1 MHPSCALEKAGWD
14 GFMLQSVEDA
24 LEHKRIFRRTRKSNW
39 LRSLGIVLYHL
50 GLSLR
55 DCSTVLFNFGEA
67 SHEAIRKWYL
77 KCRHLF
83 HPTSRKRRAIA
94 VDETKIK
101 IQGKWMY
108 VWAAIDIDTWD
119 VLATWASQGRS
130 GLEALSFIR
139 EALKVCENNPIV
151 YVDRAPW
158 YRWALNRLGVPW
170 EHRTFGPRNPIEQW
184 FGILKQ
190 RIKRF
195 YKRWPH
201 NASIEQ
207 VNKWIRSFTSCYHIK
222 KGQAVLS

>member
-1 MHPSCALEKAGWD
+1 
-14 GFMLQSVEDA
+14 MLQLVEDA
-24 LEHKRIFRRTRKSNW
+24 LEHKRVFRRARKSNR
-39 LRSLGIVLYHL
+39 LRALGIVLYHL

-119 VLATWASQGRS
+119 VLATWARPGKVGIGGSILHTGGSEGVREQSHRICRQSPLVPLGIEPSWGTMGAQDVRSQESDRTMVRDT
-130 GLEALSFIR
+130 EA
-139 EALKVCENNPIV
+139 EDKE
-151 YVDRAPW
+151 
-158 YRWALNRLGVPW
+158 
-170 EHRTFGPRNPIEQW
+170 
-184 FGILKQ
+184 
-190 RIKRF
+190 
-195 YKRWPH
+195 
-201 NASIEQ
+201 
-207 VNKWIRSFTSCYHIK
+207 
-222 KGQAVLS
+222 VLQEMAAQCKH

>member
-1 MHPSCALEKAGWD
+1 M
-14 GFMLQSVEDA
+14 
-24 LEHKRIFRRTRKSNW
+24 
-39 LRSLGIVLYHL
+39 GIVLYHL

-55 DCSTVLFNFGEA
+55 DASTVLQTLGEA

-77 KCRHLF
+77 KCKHLF
-83 HPTSRKRRAIA
+83 LIRSRKRRAIA

-108 VWAAIDIDTWD
+108 IWAAIDIDTWD
-119 VLATWASQGRS
+119 VLATWVSQGRS
-130 GLEALSFIR
+130 GFEAISFMR
-139 EALKVCENNPIV
+139 KVLQQCDNKPIV
-151 YVDRAPW
+151 YVDRAGW

-207 VNKWIRSFTSCYHIK
+207 VNSWIKSFTSCYHIK
-222 KGQAVLS
+222 KSQVVLC

>member
-1 MHPSCALEKAGWD
+1 
-14 GFMLQSVEDA
+14 MLQLVEDA
-24 LEHKRIFRRTRKSNW
+24 LEHKRVFRRAGKSNW

-77 KCRHLF
+77 RCRELF
-83 HPTSRKRRAIA
+83 LPKRRKRGAIA

-108 VWAAIDIDTWD
+108 IWAAIDIDTWD

-139 EALKVCENNPIV
+139 KAMEVCENSPVV
-151 YVDRAPW
+151 YVDGAPW

-195 YKRWPH
+195 YNRWPH
-201 NASIEQ
+201 NAGIEQ

-222 KGQAVLS
+222 KG